1 MNSLSWF
8 LYLADVIGNVQGL
21 LVATS
26 VLSGIGLSLW
36 LLFGLLSIDSDF
48 DVEKDVKRSRMTDHR
63 KNVFRYLWLPVVFAF
78 ASSIIPSRDT
88 IYLIAGSEAGE
99 AVVTSE
105 AGQEILNDIQEVIR
119 YQLGELKGTEN
130 KSSGTP

>member
-1 MNSLSWF
+1 MLVWCIANFVFHDDVDAEIFVKKTKYLPHFF
-8 LYLADVIGNVQGL
+8 LACTLLA
-21 LVATS
+21 A
-26 VLSGIGLSLW
+26 
-36 LLFGLLSIDSDF
+36 
-48 DVEKDVKRSRMTDHR
+48 
-63 KNVFRYLWLPVVFAF
+63 
-78 ASSIIPSRDT
+78 IIPSRDT

-105 AGQEILNDIQEVIR
+105 AGQEILEDIQEVIR

>member
-8 LYLADVIGNVQGL
+8 LYLADVIGNVKGVL
-21 LVATS
+21 ILFAIIFGMGSLGWLVAKACVAADDDESAKKFAHFMRFVPWIFVS
-26 VLSGIGLSLW
+26 VTFL
-36 LLFGLLSIDSDF
+36 
-48 DVEKDVKRSRMTDHR
+48 T
-63 KNVFRYLWLPVVFAF
+63 A
-78 ASSIIPSRDT
+78 IIPSRDT

-105 AGQEILNDIQEVIR
+105 AGQEILDDIQEVIR

>member
-8 LYLADVIGNVQGL
+8 LYLAEVLPSLAKTVGVFTGVLIVGIT
-21 LVATS
+21 LVSFFRTMA
-26 VLSGIGLSLW
+26 VLESGMGLSARKVEYKSIW
-36 LLFGLLSIDSDF
+36 GFWGKTVIPLLILGTL
-48 DVEKDVKRSRMTDHR
+48 MT
-63 KNVFRYLWLPVVFAF
+63 L
-78 ASSIIPSRDT
+78 IPSRDT

-119 YQLGELKGTEN
+119 YQLGELKGDEN

>member
-8 LYLADVIGNVQGL
+8 LYLADVIGNLQGL
-21 LVATS
+21 LVALS
-26 VLSGIGLSLW
+26 LLSGGGLSLW
-36 LLFGLLSIDSDF
+36 LLFGFISIDSDW
-48 DVEKDVKRSRMTDHR
+48 DVKKDLRRSRIGDHR
-63 KNVFRYLWLPVVFAF
+63 KNVFRYLWVPVVFAF
-78 ASSIIPSRDT
+78 AASIIPSRDT